1 MRNTRRIDP
10 PPTRRARAT
19 LGAVAALA
27 LIATAATVARA
38 ASVLDFDV
46 WMRAI
51 DKRSVE
57 VQRNIDAR
65 KTDAAVADAQELARL
80 YGLMETYFVDDG
92 HFADAVEMSRSG
104 RSLASIALNPLSI
117 RTVHTSAAGNVT
129 VAEYSPVFP
138 VGMAAAVRSE

>member
-1 MRNTRRIDP
+1 MASSS
-10 PPTRRARAT
+10 RARAT
-19 LGAVAALA
+19 LLAVAAVALA
-27 LIATAATVARA
+27 ATAATVARA

-104 RSLASIALNPLSI
+104 KAL
-117 RTVHTSAAGNVT
+117 
-129 VAEYSPVFP
+129 
-138 VGMAAAVRSE
+138 AAAIPGALATQDYDKASKAAVDLAHACNDCHDVHKPFQ